1 MAYLFDGT
9 GDYITFTKS
18 AAATDLSQISY
29 SFHYIKD
36 AFSGVYREIFWSG
49 GSWAATYHT
58 FVQHDSANYM
68 AFVANWTTAEARW
81 SIPNPTDGVW
91 VNDVWTYDFGATTND
106 PVGYRNGVSQ
116 TVTERVAPAG
126 TADYAKDD
134 GQLRLDGEDG
144 WCIF

>member
-126 TADYAKDD
+126 TADY
-134 GQLRLDGEDG
+134 
-144 WCIF
+144 